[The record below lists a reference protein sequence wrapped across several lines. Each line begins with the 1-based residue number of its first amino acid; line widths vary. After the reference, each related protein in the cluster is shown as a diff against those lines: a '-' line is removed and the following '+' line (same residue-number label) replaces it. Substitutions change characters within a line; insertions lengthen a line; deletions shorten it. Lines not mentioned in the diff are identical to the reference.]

1 MRLISARYCRNGVAT
16 IRGVGCND
24 PTATDDFNGHAPGGV
39 VVLGRDVERPCSG
52 LRPLVPPSIAH
63 PSELLE
69 VVVGV
74 LQGDGVVARCAGHA
88 VFVGRW
94 LVFGNAGGEQE
105 EE

>member
-1 MRLISARYCRNGVAT
+1 MRLISARYCRDGVTA

-24 PTATDDFNGHAPGGV
+24 LTAPDDLNGHAPRGV
-39 VVLGRDVERPCSG
+39 VVLGRDVERPCAG

-74 LQGDGVVARCAGHA
+74 LQGHGVVARCAAHS

-94 LVFGNAGGEQE
+94 LLFGNAGGEQE